1 MGSSVE
7 IEYPLLNQFKLKV
20 DNSSL
25 PNEFFKPH
33 KAMSQAEINKK
44 TTIKIPS
51 VGMMF
56 HRNPKIKNDNS
67 VQKYTM
73 QYYDCILN
81 MDWELTM
88 NFNQSTNILSMQC
101 DWINQEKWVKNYLKI
116 VKQVQFITNTDIKQ
130 INQTKKNQS
139 NNLISNYK
147 YNHSIYS
154 QKYLF
159 VAKMKE
165 NLQSEKYA

>member
-1 MGSSVE
+1 M
-7 IEYPLLNQFKLKV
+7 
-20 DNSSL
+20 
-25 PNEFFKPH
+25 PNEFFKCETST
-33 KAMSQAEINKK
+33 SQAQTNKK
-44 TTIKIPS
+44 TSIRIPS
-51 VGMMF
+51 VSMIF
-56 HRNPKIKNDNS
+56 NKIKNNS
-67 VQKYTM
+67 VQKHRIH
-73 QYYDCILN
+73 YYDCMLN
-81 MDWELTM
+81 MDWEITM
-88 NFNQSTNILSMQC
+88 NFNQITNILSMQC
-101 DWINQEKWVKNYLKI
+101 EWINQEKWVKNYLKR
-116 VKQVQFITNTDIKQ
+116 VKQIQFITNTDIKQ